1 MNYCRKRTKFR
12 GWDQG
17 ALKIVRFQPKNLKR
31 ILQIESE
38 SFPSDE
44 WPREL
49 FKQYASSCPLFLV
62 AKVGRV
68 IAGYS
73 ITSVQEQR
81 AELLSLAISRRFR
94 GQGIAAQMLRFT
106 IQRLRAR
113 GVRFMMLM
121 VRRNNARAIQLYR
134 RFRFVR
140 VRTVA
145 GYYEDGETAWRMKKT
160 LSPHSQP
167 E

>member
-1 MNYCRKRTKFR
+1 MR
-12 GWDQG
+12 
-17 ALKIVRFQPKNLKR
+17 IVRFQLKNLRR

-38 SFPSDE
+38 SFPADE
-44 WPREL
+44 WPRDL
-49 FKQYASSCPLFLV
+49 FIQYADSCPLFLV

-68 IAGYS
+68 IAGYA
-73 ITSVQEQR
+73 ITSVRDKR
-81 AELLSLAISRRFR
+81 AELLSLAVSRRFR
-94 GQGIAAQMLRFT
+94 RQGIAAQMLRFT
-106 IQRLRAR
+106 IQRLRAG

-121 VRRNNARAIQLYR
+121 VRRNNVRAIDLYR